1 MEEAQQAGKPG
12 QLTTLNSGLAV
23 TNATGRLGFNIG
35 RINGRLLDIELSA
48 LEQKQQLEIIA
59 SPRLLASHMQPASI
73 KQGSEIPYQVS
84 SGESG
89 ATSVEFKEAVLGM
102 EVTPVV
108 LANGRV
114 RLKLRISENTPGQV
128 LQQAEGETLAI
139 DKQEIETQVEV
150 NRGETLALGGIFSQK
165 HKTGSQ
171 RVPGLG
177 GLPLLGQLFRH
188 DGKER
193 ERREL
198 VVFITPRLVTT
209 R

>member
-1 MEEAQQAGKPG
+1 
-12 QLTTLNSGLAV
+12 
-23 TNATGRLGFNIG
+23 
-35 RINGRLLDIELSA
+35 
-48 LEQKQQLEIIA
+48 
-59 SPRLLASHMQPASI
+59 
-73 KQGSEIPYQVS
+73 
-84 SGESG
+84 
-89 ATSVEFKEAVLGM
+89 M

-150 NRGETLALGGIFSQK
+150 KSGETLALGGIFSQK